1 MSDPNRKMHQV
12 VANDLAS
19 AIFKESV
26 TGLIV
31 HGRPDHIP
39 VGKADAYFAE
49 RCKRLAELSLRAAFV
64 FEDARAEAYAAQLDK
79 LAAARAAR
87 EAAANG
93 VEA

>member
-1 MSDPNRKMHQV
+1 MDEAAWIQ
-12 VANDLAS
+12 DD
-19 AIFKESV
+19 ESIITALL

-39 VGKADAYFAE
+39 VGKADEYFNE

-87 EAAANG
+87 EAAANE
-93 VEA
+93 VAA